1 MGSTQCDLCLG
12 RRFGEAPGR
21 HSKAHATQAP
31 LCSLEGRRAWAGG
44 RLEPQGGSSAAARAA
59 RLTIRRFL
67 GRERLALFGAHD
79 QIHCHCEPI
88 LVKLAVLRLDQALT
102 WAGRTSTQ
110 VEVGGRQVGGRQGRV
125 QPSVW
130 QVASCASIPPTLHHP
145 PTHPRIHRS
154 IDICLPS
161 ICLPVYLSI
170 ARLAHID
177 QAPDR
182 VQCRRRQSGAPGW
195 PQAVES
201 APPGRQEC
209 RIRHQPRSAST
220 RQGRS
225 SRAVRAATSNAA
237 GPLERWAAAFM
248 WVASSLSLLSVA
260 GALEH
265 RSHLAAA
272 DLAASGPHL

>member
-170 ARLAHID
+170 ARLPLSVYRSPCPHRPSSRSCAVSPSAVRSAWVAAGSGIGAAG
-177 QAPDR
+177 QAR
-182 VQCRRRQSGAPGW
+182 VPH
-195 PQAVES
+195 QAS
-201 APPGRQEC
+201 APLG
-209 RIRHQPRSAST
+209 IHAA
-220 RQGRS
+220 
-225 SRAVRAATSNAA
+225 RA
-237 GPLERWAAAFM
+237 
-248 WVASSLSLLSVA
+248 LLS
-260 GALEH
+260 G
-265 RSHLAAA
+265 R
-272 DLAASGPHL
+272 